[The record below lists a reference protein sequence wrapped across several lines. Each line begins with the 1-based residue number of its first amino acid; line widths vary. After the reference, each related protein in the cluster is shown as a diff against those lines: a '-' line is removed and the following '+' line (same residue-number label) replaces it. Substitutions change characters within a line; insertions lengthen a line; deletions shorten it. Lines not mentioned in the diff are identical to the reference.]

1 MTRPDDHLSLRSY
14 FLLAVLS
21 LAFFLPGIAALPP
34 IDRDEPRY
42 TQATT
47 QMLETGDFVDIRF
60 MDQVRYKQPAGI
72 YWIQS
77 ASAALF
83 EGIHKGDIWHAHK
96 IWAHRLPSALNG
108 MIAVLLAAWLGAAFF
123 GKKAGLAAGVM
134 MACCFSL
141 TFESHIAKIDATLC
155 MVTLAAQVCLAR
167 MRLDAAE
174 AKPAGWKVAAAFWL
188 IIGVGVMIKG
198 PVPILV
204 SGGTIALVSLWERS
218 TNLLKRLRTFPLILI
233 ALAVCLPWLIAI
245 GVKSHG
251 EFFQSAVGKNFVGK
265 IANGQES
272 HGAPP
277 GYHLALF
284 SAMFWPSALF
294 AVSSIPAIWKHRSD
308 PRVRFLV
315 SWIVPSWLVFELI
328 ATKLPHYVLPTYPA
342 IAVLAAGAWFGDL
355 QVVVGKVGIWVGRL
369 YAVTWAVVGLV
380 LAAASPVA
388 LYVLEKRVDALS
400 IALAFVAGAAILTCL
415 GLLAKRQ
422 KGVGLSVAVFAALVA
437 WFNLFAWSAPKL
449 ETIWLS
455 PRVVAAV
462 QANAPCPHPVL
473 ASAPFQ
479 EASLAFLA
487 GTSTQFVPP
496 AAVADDLAA
505 NPGCG
510 MALIGTKEYPAF
522 AAELSNRGVA
532 VQKVAEIDGRNYAN
546 NARLHLGLYRASIP
560 AAESSPS
567 AASPKTQP

>member
-1 MTRPDDHLSLRSY
+1 MTRADNVLSLRSY
-14 FLLAVLS
+14 ILLALLA
-21 LAFFLPGIAALPP
+21 LAFFLPGISALPP

-47 QMLETGDFVDIRF
+47 QMLESGDFVDIRF

-72 YWIQS
+72 YWIQA

-83 EGIHKGDIWHAHK
+83 EGIHTGSVWHDHK

-108 MIAVLLAAWLGAAFF
+108 MIAVLLSAWLGAAFF
-123 GKKAGLAAGVM
+123 GRKAGLAAGAM

-174 AKPAGWKVAAAFWL
+174 AKPAGWKVASLFWL
-188 IIGVGVMIKG
+188 ILGIGVMIKG

-204 SGGTIALVSLWERS
+204 SGGTIVLVSLWERS
-218 TNLLKRLRTFPLILI
+218 TDLLKRLRAFPLILI

-294 AVSSIPAIWKHRSD
+294 AVASIPAIWKHRRD

-355 QVVVGKVGIWVGRL
+355 RMVAGKVGVWLGRL
-369 YAVTWAVVGLV
+369 YAVVWATVGLT

-388 LYVLEKRVDALS
+388 LYVLEKRIDALS
-400 IALAFVAGAAILTCL
+400 IALAVVAGAAILACL
-415 GLLAKRQ
+415 GFLATGK
-422 KGVGLSVAVFAALVA
+422 KGEALIAAVFAALIA

-449 ETIWLS
+449 ETMWLS

-487 GTSTQFVPP
+487 GTSTRFVAPT
-496 AAVADDLAA
+496 AVADSLAS
-505 NPGCG
+505 NPACG
-510 MALIGTKEYPAF
+510 MALIGAKEYPVF
-522 AAELSNRGVA
+522 AAELASRGVA

-546 NARLHLGLYRASIP
+546 NDKLQLGLYRAVTP
-560 AAESSPS
+560 GAESSPS